1 MIREAPIE
9 HDGRR
14 YVVIFEDY
22 KLAGFARG
30 AKVKTRTIF
39 SLRQVEGEDLLAVA
53 VGEHDPRFGCCRV
66 DAWVAIPRAVLAKC
80 NEAHRA
86 ARKSK
91 RDFQGTCCRGGAKRC
106 KKCEKVWLMFKEN
119 AQRVRSEREAA

>member
-39 SLRQVEGEDLLAVA
+39 SLREVVGEDLLAVA
-53 VGEHDPRFGCCRV
+53 VGEHDPRFGCCKV

-80 NEAHRA
+80 NEAQGSA
-86 ARKSK
+86 EVQARLSGHVLP
-91 RDFQGTCCRGGAKRC
+91 R
-106 KKCEKVWLMFKEN
+106 W
-119 AQRVRSEREAA
+119 REAVQEVRKGLAHVQGKRTARAK